1 MISPEAQ
8 SELSEAT
15 QIRLILD
22 GNVDAFCDLVTPHR
36 RGLYLKALSIVRSEP
51 DAEEVA

>member
-1 MISPEAQ
+1 MTSVEAQ
-8 SELSEAT
+8 AELSEAT

-36 RGLYLKALSIVRSEP
+36 RGFYRKALSIVG
-51 DAEEVA
+51 AML